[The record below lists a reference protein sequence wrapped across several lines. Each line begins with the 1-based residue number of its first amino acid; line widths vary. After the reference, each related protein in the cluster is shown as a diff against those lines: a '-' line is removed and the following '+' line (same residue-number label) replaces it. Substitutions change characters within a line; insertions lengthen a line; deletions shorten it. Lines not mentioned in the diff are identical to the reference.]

1 METKLDISKLRVEL
15 KSVLKPALDLEK
27 YLNGVVLEIEENDYH
42 GKEDYEVSKNHT
54 KSKRPELISIT
65 IKKEGV

>member
-15 KSVLKPALDLEK
+15 KSVLMPALDLEK

-42 GKEDYEVSKNHT
+42 GKEDYEVSKNDT
-54 KSKRPELISIT
+54 KSKRPELITIT
-65 IKKEGV
+65 IKKGA